1 MSDTLENKLP
11 LCLQLHASLLELR
24 LLACCYFKYKIEFD
38 VQLISLKYVS
48 SFAAIS
54 KPVN

>member
-11 LCLQLHASLLELR
+11 LCLQLHASLLEWR

-38 VQLISLKYVS
+38 VQLISLKNVS